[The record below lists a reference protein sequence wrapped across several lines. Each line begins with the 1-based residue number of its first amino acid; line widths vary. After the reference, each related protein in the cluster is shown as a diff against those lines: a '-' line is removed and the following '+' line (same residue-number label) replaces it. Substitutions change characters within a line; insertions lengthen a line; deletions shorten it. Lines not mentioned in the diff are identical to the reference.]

1 MQVIP
6 AINATDFEVVK
17 KQARIAAGLSDWVHI
32 DVADGTFTNNI
43 TWAEPEKLPELRK
56 ANYEIHLMVAHPE
69 KVAEVWLKNGA
80 KRLVVHLETLVEPE
94 TILKLANS
102 YGAQVMLSIAPQTP
116 VDNLLPHLEHF
127 QYFQILAVPPGLAGQ
142 RFGWE
147 NIQKIT
153 FLRQK
158 APTAIIEVDGGI
170 NLETAKLCK
179 NAGANIVVSASYIFG
194 SLDHKKAYEELQ
206 NSA

>member
-1 MQVIP
+1 MQVVP
-6 AINATDFEVVK
+6 AINATDFEVVE
-17 KQARIAAGLSDWVHI
+17 KQATIAAGLSDWVHL
-32 DVADGTFTNNI
+32 DVADGTFTKNI

-69 KVAEVWLKNGA
+69 EVAEAWLKNGA
-80 KRLVVHLETLVEPE
+80 KRLIIHLETLVKPE
-94 TILKLANS
+94 TILKLADK
-102 YGAQVMLSIAPQTP
+102 YGAQVMLSIVTQTP
-116 VDNLLPHLEHF
+116 VDDLLPYLEHF

-147 NIQKIT
+147 NIQKIN

-158 APTAIIEVDGGI
+158 APAAIIEVDGGI

-179 NAGANIVVSASYIFG
+179 NAGANIVASASYIFG
-194 SLDHKKAYEELQ
+194 SGNPKVAYEELKKT
-206 NSA
+206 